1 MIQVLFENSNGK
13 TRTVGEAITQK
24 EVFEIINQFLNEHNY
39 KSYYMRTW
47 KTDDKT
53 LLLMQEVI
61 QKDFIS
67 RRRKYDE

>member
-13 TRTVGEAITQK
+13 TRAVGEAITQK
-24 EVFEIINQFLNEHNY
+24 EAFEMINQFLNEHNY

-53 LLLMQEVI
+53 TAVDVDVGSHTER
-61 QKDFIS
+61 F
-67 RRRKYDE
+67 YFTET

>member
-13 TRTVGEAITQK
+13 TRIIGEVITQK
-24 EVFEIINQFLNEHNY
+24 EVFKVINKFLDEHNY

-53 LLLMQEVI
+53 TVVDVGSHTERFYFKEI
-61 QKDFIS
+61 
-67 RRRKYDE
+67 